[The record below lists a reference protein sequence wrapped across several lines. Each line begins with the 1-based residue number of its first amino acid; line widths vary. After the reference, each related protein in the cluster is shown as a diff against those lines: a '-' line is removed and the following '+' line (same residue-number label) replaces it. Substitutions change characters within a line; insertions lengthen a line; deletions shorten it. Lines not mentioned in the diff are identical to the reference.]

1 MNGDIKLNLSNAKLM
16 NLDLLQELAAVGKFT
31 GALPA
36 KPKNFTNLVQLS
48 GNFNVRDGVAK
59 TSNLKAVIDGGTI
72 AANGTVNLA
81 DQSLNLHVTAVLNN
95 TLSQQLGGNHIPDF
109 MNPTPPTCTNN
120 TPL

>member
-1 MNGDIKLNLSNAKLM
+1 MTGDMGLIQPKGKVM
-16 NLDLLQELAAVGKFT
+16 NLDLLQEPAAGGKFP

-36 KPKNFTNLVQLS
+36 EPKNFTNLVQLS

-72 AANGTVNLA
+72 AANGTVNLP
-81 DQSLNLHVTAVLNN
+81 DQSLNLHVTACLNK
-95 TLSQQLGGNHIPDF
+95 TLSQQGGGGHIPDF

>member
-36 KPKNFTNLVQLS
+36 EPKNFTNLVQLS

-72 AANGTVNLA
+72 AANGAVNLSNP
-81 DQSLNLHVTAVLNN
+81 SLNRHVTAVLSK
-95 TLSQQLGGNHIPDF
+95 TLSQQVGGSQIGGI
-109 MNPTPPTCTNN
+109 
-120 TPL
+120 